1 MFLFGSAAE
10 SRQEVDAMTVTGKCV
25 TCASAVVLMTAA
37 LTGGSGQFSAAALT
51 PVKEL
56 ASHRAVYD
64 LKLVQARTNNT
75 VDARGRILYDFSG
88 NACEGYALQFRQ
100 VSLLDNG
107 EGRTALSDMR
117 STTWEDGKAGSY
129 VFKSQNRLNEQ
140 VVDTVDGRAER
151 KSDKIAVTL
160 TKPSDKSVDL
170 TSAIAFP
177 TDHVR
182 RIIVAAREGKSVLEV
197 PVYDGAETGEKV
209 YNTLTVIGRA
219 IPPDERV
226 PTDAAAGKAELAGM
240 IRWPVTVSYFD
251 RAKTG
256 GEQAPVYSI
265 KFELYEN
272 GISRALVLDYNDF
285 VISGELTTLEIRDS
299 KPCN

>member
-1 MFLFGSAAE
+1 
-10 SRQEVDAMTVTGKCV
+10 
-25 TCASAVVLMTAA
+25 MTAA
-37 LTGGSGQFSAAALT
+37 LTGGPGQFSATALT
-51 PVKEL
+51 PAGEL
-56 ASHRAVYD
+56 ASHRAVYE
-64 LKLVQARTNNT
+64 LKLVQARSNNT

-117 STTWEDGKAGSY
+117 STTWEDGTASSY

-160 TKPSDKSVDL
+160 TKPTGKTVDL

-182 RIIVAAREGKSVLEV
+182 RIIEAAREGKSVLEV

-209 YNTLTVIGRA
+209 YNTLTVIGRG

-240 IRWPVTVSYFD
+240 MRWPVTVSYFD

-299 KPCN
+299 KPCK

>member
-1 MFLFGSAAE
+1 
-10 SRQEVDAMTVTGKCV
+10 
-25 TCASAVVLMTAA
+25 
-37 LTGGSGQFSAAALT
+37 
-51 PVKEL
+51 
-56 ASHRAVYD
+56 
-64 LKLVQARTNNT
+64 
-75 VDARGRILYDFSG
+75 
-88 NACEGYALQFRQ
+88 
-100 VSLLDNG
+100 
-107 EGRTALSDMR
+107 
-117 STTWEDGKAGSY
+117 
-129 VFKSQNRLNEQ
+129 
-140 VVDTVDGRAER
+140 
-151 KSDKIAVTL
+151 
-160 TKPSDKSVDL
+160 
-170 TSAIAFP
+170 
-177 TDHVR
+177 
-182 RIIVAAREGKSVLEV
+182 VLEV